1 MKYDSNN
8 IFKIAVKILTE
19 NNMSNQKE
27 RVFAEG
33 FMFKRKDTAPKFVIG
48 SQSIKV
54 DEAIAFLQLHQK
66 NGWVNI
72 DIKQSKGDSSK
83 YYCELDQFVPKPR
96 SEESVQSSS
105 SESDVLF

>member
-1 MKYDSNN
+1 
-8 IFKIAVKILTE
+8 
-19 NNMSNQKE
+19 MSNQKE

-33 FMFKRKDTAPKFVIG
+33 FMFKRNENAPEWVVG

-66 NGWVNI
+66 NGWVNL
-72 DIKQSKGDSSK
+72 DLKKSKGGK
-83 YYCELDQFVPKPR
+83 YYYELDTWEPKEKEK